1 MKKVISA
8 LLFYGLSLLI
18 SVNCFAG
25 ETTIVYRYADAAEAS
40 EMVLANKDYYENLS
54 QNDINFRLQKMDGT
68 LEELEKF
75 AAEQTRDFTD
85 EEKAAIDEA
94 IHEIEKICDER
105 GYHLPEE
112 DGIVF
117 AKTTMKDEC
126 DAGAYTHGTEIYLGE
141 RIVEN
146 ALSDDTKEFFQE
158 VLAHEL
164 FHCLTRNNPDFR
176 KEMYKILDFTVREK
190 DFEFPQEIK
199 DRIISNP
206 DVEHHDSTA
215 VFRING
221 EDKECV
227 VIFTTTKPFEKEGDS
242 FFDYAMTGLVPI
254 DDLSAVYSS
263 EEAENFWDLFG
274 ENTDYV
280 IDPEETLADNFS
292 FTIIY
297 GTDGKEYATPEIIE
311 KIDALLKSWNSA
323 S

>member
-54 QNDINFRLQKMDGT
+54 QNDINYRLQKMDGT

-117 AKTTMKDEC
+117 AKTTMMDEC
-126 DAGAYTHGTEIYLGE
+126 NAGAYTHGTEIYLGE

-292 FTIIY
+292 FTVIY